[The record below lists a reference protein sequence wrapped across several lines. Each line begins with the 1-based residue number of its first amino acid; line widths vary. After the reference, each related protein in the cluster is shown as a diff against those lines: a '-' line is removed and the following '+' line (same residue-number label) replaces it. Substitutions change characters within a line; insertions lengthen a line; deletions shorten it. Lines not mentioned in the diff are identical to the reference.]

1 MPART
6 TVPGGRVT
14 FVVRNEGTMVHEFV
28 VLRSDRPAGR
38 LSVKGGRAVEA
49 GRRGEIPRIASG
61 GSKRLTLTLRPGKYV
76 LLCNLMGHYQAGQF
90 SALRVR

>member
-1 MPART
+1 MRA
-6 TVPGGRVT
+6 GRVT
-14 FVVRNEGTMVHEFV
+14 FVVRNDGTRAHELV

-38 LSVKGGRAVEA
+38 LPIKGGKAVEA
-49 GRRGEIPRIASG
+49 GRRGEIPPIPSG
-61 GSKRLTLTLRPGKYV
+61 GSKRLTLTLRTGKYV